1 MDYKYLSFSPTVGYL
16 HHLFF
21 ILLHEKLKII
31 PWKLMKLIFYIYVF
45 DSRYARRDWGQEEK
59 GTTEEKMAG
68 RHHRLDEHEFEWA
81 PGVGDGQG
89 GLVCCDSW
97 GCKES
102 DTTERLNWTDS
113 LKQSY
118 TLEPFRSRHIRIHIS
133 DHRERYIP
141 QARAQEHWT
150 HD

>member
-68 RHHRLDEHEFEWA
+68 RHHRLDEHEFE
-81 PGVGDGQG
+81 
-89 GLVCCDSW
+89 
-97 GCKES
+97 
-102 DTTERLNWTDS
+102 
-113 LKQSY
+113 
-118 TLEPFRSRHIRIHIS
+118 
-133 DHRERYIP
+133 
-141 QARAQEHWT
+141 
-150 HD
+150 